1 MKKVVAALFAAV
13 LGSGLVSA
21 QVMSNPGVENTLF
34 TGFGSPLSGDPV
46 YYGAID
52 VLQARVD
59 VGAFTVEGMLN
70 WGTLAYCDDDGD
82 LDFFKFEVTNRN
94 AMSYHYS
101 AQQYAKEGLHY
112 AYSGK
117 DYKETNADIA
127 AEYGDRPY
135 NNGYLNG
142 QTLADEYYVNF
153 LWHPFENFDVGAGTK
168 LNWQVGPAPVF
179 GAWLWEPDAHIR
191 QGGFSTAYDDRH
203 GSVGDYQFTPD
214 KPGSADVVGF
224 VPYANKYAKTAIGAR
239 WYYESDS
246 FTMQIG
252 AAIPNGTD
260 TDHFRNNV
268 GFQMAFE
275 NFTISAAYE
284 GLFQQNGNF
293 YAGVGFGVKQ
303 FFIDAYFAWD
313 HIDTK
318 GADSDDEKLMSNSI
332 GGAITINFEKVGIT
346 LRPETSFNW
355 FENPNYLP
363 SWYVGANASWNF
375 NEKFEFSCWSSFAIG
390 SKDKRWDD
398 DGVDET
404 DDWSTGNIF
413 DIRPEAK
420 FFFNEKNTFAAFMDL
435 EHREA
440 FDGKGRWA
448 WSTGAY
454 WTYKFQMGKA
464 GVSKKSSK

>member
-1 MKKVVAALFAAV
+1 MKKLISGALCALMAGF
-13 LGSGLVSA
+13 LSA
-21 QVMSNPGVENTLF
+21 QVMPAAGVENTLF

-46 YYGAID
+46 YYGVID

-59 VGAFTVEGMLN
+59 VGAFTVEGMIN
-70 WGTLAYCDDDGD
+70 WGALAYCEDDGD
-82 LDFFKFEVTNRN
+82 LDCFKFEITNRN

-101 AQQYAKEGLHY
+101 ANQYAKEGLGY
-112 AYSGK
+112 SYSGSVYPSI
-117 DYKETNADIA
+117 DPT
-127 AEYGDRPY
+127 Y

-142 QTLADEYYVNF
+142 QTLADEFYVNF

-168 LNWQVGPAPVF
+168 LNWEVGPSPRF

-191 QGGFSTAYDDRH
+191 QGGFSTKYDDRH
-203 GSVGDYQFTPD
+203 GSVGEYQFTPD
-214 KPGSADVVGF
+214 VPGTADVVGF
-224 VPYANKYAKTAIGAR
+224 VPYANKYAKTALGAR
-239 WYYESDS
+239 WYKATSD

-260 TDHFRNNV
+260 TDNFRNNV

-284 GLFQQNGNF
+284 GLFQQAGNF

-313 HIDTK
+313 HIDTW
-318 GADSDDEKLMSNSI
+318 GADNDDEKYMSNSA
-332 GGAITINFEKVGIT
+332 GGAITINFDKIGIT
-346 LRPETSFNW
+346 LRPETAFNW
-355 FENPNYLP
+355 FENTNFLP
-363 SWYVGANASWNF
+363 SWYVGANASWKF
-375 NEKFEFSCWSSFAIG
+375 NDSFEFDCWSSFAIG

-398 DGVDET
+398 NSLT
-404 DDWSTGNIF
+404 DDWEGGNIF

-420 FFFNEKNTFAAFMDL
+420 FFFDKNNSFAAFMDL

-454 WTYKFQMGKA
+454 WTYKLETGKA
-464 GVSKKSSK
+464 TASKKSSKRR